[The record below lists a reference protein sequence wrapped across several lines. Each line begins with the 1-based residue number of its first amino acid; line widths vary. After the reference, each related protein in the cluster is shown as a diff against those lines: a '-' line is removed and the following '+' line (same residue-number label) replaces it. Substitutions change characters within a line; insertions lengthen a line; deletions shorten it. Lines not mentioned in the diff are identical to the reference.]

1 MFLSAGVVLVS
12 TCARSSTMRRLFSA
26 FSWRVS
32 REGEVRLHGLDL
44 ADERIDEVLDAHDQL
59 IAALLGEV
67 HDARGALRH
76 LRCMA
81 GFVRVR

>member
-1 MFLSAGVVLVS
+1 MAHYIYSDLNGSFKDAFN
-12 TCARSSTMRRLFSA
+12 LFNPIQA
-26 FSWRVS
+26 TPW

-59 IAALLGEV
+59 IAALPGEV